1 MSDLQV
7 TITHNTEFMS
17 QRGWIAKALMDKDS
31 VLGFFVQFEYAFGVF
46 ANPKGRNDLSKFE
59 GLHISIPQM
68 AASFKDAGYTKM
80 SARKIEENLKVLVEI
95 GAISKAKVTPHPRS
109 PIIYV
114 INEDSP
120 HANQVLCERLA
131 AKARDKSTYKDQ
143 AKNSAAK
150 KQREATKVVTPYE
163 EVAAKLSESLPKAL
177 SYVRTHLEQGG
188 TVYEAYKAIKDIK
201 NSKQKLSQGTF
212 DTGIKKAKTGQVPL
226 TREEETMLIPLR
238 DELLQIELA
247 ERKET
252 QKLKTVQYQE
262 FAAEQRKLEQDRI
275 AATPKTEIKVLTD
288 EEIQASMADLLASV
302 DL

>member
-120 HANQVLCERLA
+120 HANQVLCEKLA

-150 KQREATKVVTPYE
+150 KEREATKVVTPYE
-163 EVAAKLSESLPKAL
+163 EVAAKVSQILPKAL

-188 TVYEAYKAIKDIK
+188 TVYEAYRAIKDIK
-201 NSKQKLSQGTF
+201 VNKLKLTQGTF
-212 DTGIKKAKTGQVPL
+212 DIGTKKTVPL
-226 TREEETMLIPLR
+226 TREENAMLIPLR
-238 DELLQIELA
+238 EELLQVELA

-252 QKLKTVQYQE
+252 QRLKAAQYQE

-275 AATPKTEIKVLTD
+275 AATPKAEIKVLTD
-288 EEIQASMADLLASV
+288 EEIKAGMADLLASV